1 MFRAYNQTQTFLL
14 PPNLEDFI
22 KPMHPARLI
31 NDLVEK
37 LDVNA
42 LMRRY
47 GVMGQPAYAVRLMLK
62 VILYG
67 CTVGIFS
74 SRKLTRACQENLAFK
89 YLAGMEEPTFKTF
102 IEFRKRHQ
110 EDMKGVFV
118 QTVKLA
124 KELGLALFREVALDG
139 TKIDADT
146 SKHKAMSYGRMQ
158 EEEKRLKEQIERL
171 LKQGQDEDAEDDEAY
186 GAEHDGY
193 SLPEDLSR
201 AQERLKKIEEAK
213 AALEAREAKDHPGE
227 KIDPKKQIS
236 FADKEARCFAQP
248 GQGTRYIYNSQATVD
263 MDRQIIVENH
273 IEDSVTDASAVEPTL
288 EGMANESGIIPDK
301 MAIDGG
307 YANQATLESCESRGV
322 TPVCAA
328 TQEKTTALTTEK
340 KAGDPV
346 RKPSTP
352 ITAFSYDRK
361 ANTLQCP
368 HGVEFL
374 FDHWNSNGMVATYR
388 SSGPL
393 TCACAT
399 RVLKDGQAVREVD
412 KSHLAR
418 RRLQEIL
425 QIPENQKLYGH
436 RKTTVEPVFGQI
448 KQGMGFRRYQYRGI
462 DKVASQWDV
471 VCAAFNLKKI
481 SALLSDTPGFAVA

>member
-14 PPNLEDFI
+14 PPSLEDFI

-37 LDVNA
+37 LDLSA

-47 GVMGQPAYAVRLMLK
+47 GVMGQPAYAVRMMIK

-67 CTVGIFS
+67 FTVGIFS
-74 SRKLTRACQENLAFK
+74 ARKLARACQENLAFK
-89 YLAGMEEPTFKTF
+89 YLAGMEEPSFKTF

-139 TKIDADT
+139 TKIEADT

-158 EEEKRLKEQIERL
+158 EEEKRLKEQIEGL
-171 LKQGQDEDAEDDEAY
+171 LKQGQDEDAQDDEAY

-213 AALEAREAKDHPGE
+213 AALEAREAKDHPDK

-236 FADKEARCFAQP
+236 FADKEARCFAKP

-263 MDRQIIVENH
+263 MDTQIIVENH
-273 IEDSVTDASAVEPTL
+273 IEDSVTDAGAVEPAL
-288 EGMANESGIIPDK
+288 AGMANESGIVPDK
-301 MAIDGG
+301 LAIDGG
-307 YANQATLESCESRGV
+307 YGNQETLESCESRGV

-328 TQEKTTALTTEK
+328 SPEKWTEAAAEK
-340 KAGDPV
+340 KPGDLAG
-346 RKPSTP
+346 KPSTS
-352 ITAFSYDRK
+352 ITAFSYDNK
-361 ANTLQCP
+361 TNTFQCP
-368 HGVEFL
+368 HGVDFL
-374 FDHWNSNGMVATYR
+374 FDHWNGDGTVATYR
-388 SSGPL
+388 SPGSIL
-393 TCACAT
+393 CACAT
-399 RVLKDGQAVREVD
+399 RVLKEGQMIREVA

-425 QIPENQKLYGH
+425 RVSENRKLYGR

-448 KQGMGFRRYQYRGI
+448 KQGMGFRRYLYRGI
-462 DKVASQWDV
+462 DKVASEWDV

-481 SALLSDTPGFAVA
+481 AALLRGAPGFLSA

>member
-1 MFRAYNQTQTFLL
+1 MFRAYSQTQTFLL
-14 PPNLEDFI
+14 PPSLYEFI
-22 KPMHPARLI
+22 KPMHPAHLI

-37 LDVNA
+37 LDLSA

-47 GVMGQPAYAVRLMLK
+47 GVMGQPAYAVKMMIK

-67 CTVGIFS
+67 FTVGIFS
-74 SRKLTRACQENLAFK
+74 ARKLSRACQENLAFK
-89 YLAGMEEPTFKTF
+89 YLAGMEEPSFKTF
-102 IEFRKRHQ
+102 IEFRKRHK
-110 EDMKGVFV
+110 EDMKGVFI

-139 TKIDADT
+139 TKIEADT

-158 EEEKRLKEQIERL
+158 EEEKHLKEQIEGL
-171 LKQGQDEDAEDDEAY
+171 LKQGQDEDAEDEAAY

-213 AALEAREAKDHPGE
+213 AALEAREAKDHPG
-227 KIDPKKQIS
+227 KPIDPKKQIS
-236 FADKEARCFAQP
+236 FADKEARCFAKP
-248 GQGTRYIYNSQATVD
+248 GQGARYIYNSQATVD
-263 MDRQIIVENH
+263 MDTQIIAENH
-273 IEDSVTDASAVEPTL
+273 IEDTVTDAGAVELAL
-288 EGMANESGIIPDK
+288 EGMANESGIVPDK

-307 YANQATLESCESRGV
+307 YANQETLESCESRGV

-328 TQEKTTALTTEK
+328 SPEKSSETAAEK
-340 KAGDPV
+340 EPGDSA

-352 ITAFSYDRK
+352 ITAFSYNSK
-361 ANTLQCP
+361 TNTFQCP

-374 FDHWNSNGMVATYR
+374 FDHWNNNGTVATYR
-388 SSGPL
+388 SSGPV
-393 TCACAT
+393 TCVCPT

-425 QIPENQKLYGH
+425 QVPENQKLYGH

-448 KQGMGFRRYQYRGI
+448 KQGMGFRRYLYRGKQ
-462 DKVASQWDV
+462 KVASEWNV

-481 SALLSDTPGFAVA
+481 AALLSATPGLVGA

>member
-37 LDVNA
+37 LDLSA

-47 GVMGQPAYAVRLMLK
+47 GVMGQPAYAVRMMIK

-67 CTVGIFS
+67 FTVGIFS

-89 YLAGMEEPTFKTF
+89 YLAGMEEPSFKTF

-110 EDMKGVFV
+110 QDMKGVFV

-139 TKIDADT
+139 TKIEADT

-158 EEEKRLKEQIERL
+158 EEEKRLKEQIEGL
-171 LKQGQDEDAEDDEAY
+171 LKKGQDEDEQDDQAY

-227 KIDPKKQIS
+227 TIDPKKQIS
-236 FADKEARCFAQP
+236 FADKEARCFAKP
-248 GQGTRYIYNSQATVD
+248 GQGARYIYNSQATVD
-263 MDRQIIVENH
+263 MDTQIIVENH
-273 IEDSVTDASAVEPTL
+273 IEDSVTDAGAVEPAL
-288 EGMANESGIIPDK
+288 EGMANESGVVPDR

-307 YANQATLESCESRGV
+307 YANQETLESCESRGV

-328 TQEKTTALTTEK
+328 SPTPPASEK
-340 KAGDPV
+340 KSSDPA

-352 ITAFSYDRK
+352 ITAFSYDRQ
-361 ANTLQCP
+361 ADTFRCP
-368 HGVEFL
+368 HGVNFL
-374 FDHWNSNGMVATYR
+374 FDHWNGDGTVALYQ
-388 SSGPL
+388 SPGPVL
-393 TCACAT
+393 CICAT
-399 RVLKDGQAVREVD
+399 RVLKEGQAIREVA
-412 KSHLAR
+412 KSRLAR

-425 QIPENQKLYGH
+425 QIPENRKLYGH
-436 RKTTVEPVFGQI
+436 RKTTIEPVFGQI
-448 KQGMGFRRYQYRGI
+448 KQGMGFRRYLYRGI
-462 DKVASQWDV
+462 KKVASEWDM

-481 SALLSDTPGFAVA
+481 TALLSATPGFATV

>member
-1 MFRAYNQTQTFLL
+1 MFRAYNQTQSFLL

-37 LDVNA
+37 LDLSA

-47 GVMGQPAYAVRLMLK
+47 GVMGQPAYAVKMMLK

-102 IEFRKRHQ
+102 IEFRKRHKK
-110 EDMKGVFV
+110 DMKGVFV

-139 TKIDADT
+139 TKIEADT

-158 EEEKRLKEQIERL
+158 EEEKRLKEQIEGL
-171 LKQGQDEDAEDDEAY
+171 LKQGQDEDAEDDAAY

-201 AQERLKKIEEAK
+201 AQERLKKIEDAK

-227 KIDPKKQIS
+227 KIDSKKQIS
-236 FADKEARCFAQP
+236 FADKEARCFAKP

-263 MDRQIIVENH
+263 MDTQIIVENH
-273 IEDSVTDASAVEPTL
+273 IEDSVTDAGAVEPAL
-288 EGMANESGIIPDK
+288 EGMANESGIVPDK

-307 YANQATLESCESRGV
+307 YANQQTLESCESRGV

-328 TQEKTTALTTEK
+328 SPEKSSEKAAEK
-340 KAGDPV
+340 KPDDPA
-346 RKPSTP
+346 RKPSTS
-352 ITAFSYDRK
+352 ISTFSYDRK
-361 ANTLQCP
+361 TNILQCP
-368 HGVEFL
+368 HGAPFL
-374 FDHWNSNGMVATYR
+374 FDHWNTNGTVATYR
-388 SSGPL
+388 SSGPV
-393 TCACAT
+393 TCACPT
-399 RVLKDGQAVREVD
+399 RMLKDGQAVREVD

-425 QIPENQKLYGH
+425 QEPQNRQLYGH

-448 KQGMGFRRYQYRGI
+448 KQGMGFRRYLYRGI
-462 DKVASQWDV
+462 DKVASEWDM
-471 VCAAFNLKKI
+471 VCAAFNLKKMAALV
-481 SALLSDTPGFAVA
+481 SATPGFVSA